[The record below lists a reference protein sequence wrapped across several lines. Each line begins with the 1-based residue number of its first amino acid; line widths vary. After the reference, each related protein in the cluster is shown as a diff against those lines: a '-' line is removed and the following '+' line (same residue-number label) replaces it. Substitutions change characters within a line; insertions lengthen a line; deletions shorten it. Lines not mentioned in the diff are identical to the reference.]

1 VISYEVIFGGENI
14 NCRVH
19 MAKAASKK
27 VITPIVE
34 AEIQRLSGVY
44 GYDLNILAEF
54 ADFVLN
60 PPKASKASKPS
71 KSSDGKDK
79 TGKAAK
85 ALSLPQL
92 KKAIFEKFQV
102 TDLATLRKSGSFQM
116 LTGSLGK
123 LELSKKEGWEIIY
136 RKVIGILPG
145 EEFETGEGCING
157 INIFKYD
164 MPWKAFGLDSQR
176 NTNDDVKV
184 AYRDLCRIYHP
195 DKPTGDSAIFDRLT
209 VFYKSLV
216 ETF

>member
-1 VISYEVIFGGENI
+1 
-14 NCRVH
+14 

-34 AEIQRLSGVY
+34 AEIQRLSGFY

-60 PPKASKASKPS
+60 PPKAAKASKTS
-71 KSSDGKDK
+71 KSSAGSAKIGKS
-79 TGKAAK
+79 TK

-92 KKAIFEKFQV
+92 KKVIFENFQV

-116 LTGSLGK
+116 LTSGLAK
-123 LELSKKEGWEIIY
+123 LDLSKKEGWEIIY
-136 RKVIGILPG
+136 RKAIGILPG
-145 EEFETGEGCING
+145 EESETGEGCVNG

-176 NTNDDVKV
+176 NTPNDVKT

-195 DKPTGDSAIFDRLT
+195 GKSTGNSAIFERLT
-209 VFYKSLV
+209 VFYKSLI

>member
-1 VISYEVIFGGENI
+1 
-14 NCRVH
+14 

-34 AEIQRLSGVY
+34 AEIQRLSGFY
-44 GYDLNILAEF
+44 GYDLNILTEF

-60 PPKASKASKPS
+60 PPKAPKPSKPS
-71 KSSDGKDK
+71 KSSAGKDK
-79 TGKAAK
+79 TVKATK

-92 KKAIFEKFQV
+92 KKVIFENFQV

-116 LTGSLGK
+116 LTSNLGK

-136 RKVIGILPG
+136 RKAIGILPG
-145 EEFETGEGCING
+145 EEIETGEGCING

-164 MPWKAFGLDSQR
+164 MPWKAFGLDSKLH
-176 NTNDDVKV
+176 TTSDVKT
-184 AYRDLCRIYHP
+184 AYRDLCKLYHP
-195 DKPTGDSAIFDRLT
+195 DKPTGNAAIFDRLT
-209 VFYKSLV
+209 IFYKSLV